1 MNLTTEI
8 PIIHTSKSTISDVD
22 FNNLEFGKHM
32 SDHMFVARYANGE
45 WCDPKIVPF
54 ADISIAPTALA
65 LHYGQSVFEGMK
77 AFKMMNGDIS
87 IFRIDKHYERLLKS
101 LSRMSMPS
109 LPFSLFED
117 GLKSLVNIDHE
128 WVPEGEG
135 KSLYIRPLIFASEGR
150 FGVKISEEYLFIIM
164 AGPVGSFYP
173 KPLNVKVEDTYTRAA
188 QGGTGA
194 AKCAGNYGGSFYPT
208 QLARQKGF
216 DQVLWTDGSAQL
228 NIEESGTMN
237 VFFVIDNVIVTP
249 PLSDSI
255 LGGIT
260 RDSLLHLASAMSFK
274 VEERKIS
281 AFELITAHEKG
292 ILTEVFGAG
301 TAAITAPIA
310 TITIKDK
317 KIELP
322 GYSNSSICKQLE
334 KRLTD
339 IRLGKSED
347 VFKWNTILL
356 K

>member
-1 MNLTTEI
+1 MILTTNIPVTHTFKSAISEI
-8 PIIHTSKSTISDVD
+8 D

-32 SDHMFVARYANGE
+32 SDHMFVARYADGE

-54 ADISIAPTALA
+54 ADITIAPTALA

-77 AFKMMNGDIS
+77 AFKMDDGNIS
-87 IFRIDKHYERLLKS
+87 IFRVASHHERLQKS
-101 LSRMSMPS
+101 LNRMSMPAI
-109 LPFSLFED
+109 PFSFFDD
-117 GLKSLVNIDHE
+117 GLKALVNLDHA

-194 AKCAGNYGGSFYPT
+194 TKCAGNYGGSFYPT
-208 QLARQKGF
+208 QLARQQGF
-216 DQVLWTDGSAQL
+216 DQVLWTDGSDEL

-237 VFFVIDNVIVTP
+237 VLFVIDNCIVTP
-249 PLSDSI
+249 PLSDTI

-260 RDSLLHLASAMSFK
+260 RDSLLQLANDLK
-274 VEERKIS
+274 IEVHERKVS
-281 AFELITAHEKG
+281 AFELVAASENGK
-292 ILTEVFGAG
+292 LTEAFGAG

-310 TITIKDK
+310 TITVKEK
-317 KIELP
+317 KIMLP
-322 GYSNSSICKQLE
+322 AYSSDSICKQLE
-334 KRLTD
+334 RRLTA
-339 IRLGKSED
+339 IRTGNAND
-347 VFKWNTILL
+347 VFKWNTVLL

>member
-8 PIIHTSKSTISDVD
+8 PILHTNKSTISEVD

-77 AFKMMNGDIS
+77 AFKMDDGNIS
-87 IFRIDKHYERLLKS
+87 IFRLTKHHERLQQS
-101 LSRMSMPS
+101 LNRMSMPT

-117 GLKSLVNIDHE
+117 GIKALVNLDHA

-173 KPLNVKVEDTYTRAA
+173 KPLNVKVEDTFTRAA
-188 QGGTGA
+188 HGGTGA

-208 QLARQKGF
+208 QLARQQGF
-216 DQVLWTDGSAQL
+216 DQVLWTDGSEQL

-237 VFFVIDNVIVTP
+237 ILFVIDNIIVTP
-249 PLSDSI
+249 PLSDTI

-260 RDSLLHLASAMSFK
+260 RDSLLQLASAMNFK

-281 AFELITAHEKG
+281 AYELITAHEKG
-292 ILTEVFGAG
+292 ILTEAFGAG

-310 TITIKDK
+310 TITIKNK
-317 KIELP
+317 KIVLP
-322 GYSNSSICKQLE
+322 SYSSNSICKQLE

-339 IRLGKSED
+339 IRSGKAID
-347 VFKWNTILL
+347 VFKWNTLLL